1 MTALVQYS
9 NLDQAIV
16 VLAKE
21 CLLEEQV
28 DIPVI
33 HKFLCGMYIR
43 EARMP
48 KGAFVIGHV
57 HRKEHLNI
65 MLSGSLLMLHEDG
78 SEELFTAPM
87 MYVAPAGRKVAT
99 MLEDVVWQNV
109 YVTDLTEIDK
119 VEELIFDQGEF
130 KLPYQVLL
138 EKAEAQKW
146 LE

>member
-9 NLDQAIV
+9 TLDNTIV
-16 VLAKE
+16 ALAKE
-21 CLLEEQV
+21 CLLQEQV
-28 DIPVI
+28 EIIVN

-48 KGAFVIGHV
+48 KGTLVIGHV

-65 MLSGSLLMLHEDG
+65 MLSGKLLMLQEDG
-78 SEELFTAPM
+78 SEEIFEAPM
-87 MYVAPAGRKVAT
+87 MYVAPAGRKVAV

-109 YVTDLTEIDK
+109 YVTNLTEIDEI
-119 VEELIFDQGEF
+119 EEQIFDAGEF
-130 KLPYQVLL
+130 KLPHQVLL
-138 EKAEAQKW
+138 EKKEAQKW